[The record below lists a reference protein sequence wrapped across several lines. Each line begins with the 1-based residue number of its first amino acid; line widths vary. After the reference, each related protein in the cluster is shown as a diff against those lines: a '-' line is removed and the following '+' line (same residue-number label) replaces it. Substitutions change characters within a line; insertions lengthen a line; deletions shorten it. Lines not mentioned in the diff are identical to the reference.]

1 MYNMGNTHNID
12 SEKFSDLPN
21 IKKGTKLNFS
31 EYNITQTELLC
42 WLDNNTKVK
51 HVLKVENDYYI
62 YFKHKDEHKKLSD
75 FLETKFNK
83 KNAA

>member
-1 MYNMGNTHNID
+1 MYNMDNKHEPQ
-12 SEKFSDLPN
+12 SEKFANLPN

-62 YFKHKDEHKKLSD
+62 FFKRKDEHKKLSD
-75 FLETKFNK
+75 FLVTKFNK
-83 KNAA
+83 ENAA